1 MSKIMIIN
9 SGILSGLMK
18 TELEI
23 FILQKKMKLEFL
35 LIRIFNQKG
44 MEVKQL
50 NNLWK
55 KMVRK
60 DI

>member
-1 MSKIMIIN
+1 MIIN
-9 SGILSGLMK
+9 LGILSGLMK
-18 TELEI
+18 LELVI

-35 LIRIFNQKG
+35 SIKIFNQKDMG
-44 MEVKQL
+44 VKQL

-55 KMVRK
+55 KKVRK